1 MLFYDICSGFFYKAI
16 IKQSKHSK
24 GSWSCAVQR
33 LCHNTQYKILHFK
46 QVYKFEG
53 KIHLSVTFVSQ
64 LCITI

>member
-16 IKQSKHSK
+16 IKQSKYFK
-24 GSWSCAVQR
+24 GSWSFAVQR
-33 LCHNTQYKILHFK
+33 LYRKTQFKVLPYK
-46 QVYKFEG
+46 QVHKIEG